1 MDQQTPSIE
10 WLLNRFFNG
19 EASAAEKALL
29 FEYLKDPAH
38 DAVLKQWINNIEPAK
53 LNALSFPE
61 ESANAM
67 LEAIFRAG
75 AQEPEHSAH
84 VVHKLRPRWY
94 WLAAAAILFFLL
106 GTGAWLLW
114 LPKKGNSGT
123 TENGGSGK
131 LAVLPIQAGTNKAVL
146 VLNDGRQVELD
157 DKGNQLVDA
166 GSGDSITR
174 SNSMLDYTDL
184 HRSGKQEGERG
195 PDFHTLSTPRGG
207 QYQLTLPDG
216 SRVWLNAASAI
227 RFPTAFGNERAIE
240 VKGEVYI
247 EVQQNKNKPFIVRS
261 TDATVQV
268 LGTSINI
275 NAYENEEAASVTLVN
290 GSVRVLKG
298 RAQTAAQVVLQPGQ
312 QALLYPGNDKKIEVK
327 QVDVQQ
333 QIAWKN
339 GLFSFRSTDI
349 AALMRQMERWYNVE
363 VVYPKGVPA
372 DRFSGTIPRSV
383 NLNQFLEILR
393 YSDIKATVDGRS
405 VIIKP

>member
-10 WLLNRFFNG
+10 WLLSRFFSG

-29 FEYLKDPAH
+29 FEYLKDPVH
-38 DAVLKQWINNIEPAK
+38 DTILKQWISKTDPAK
-53 LNALSFPE
+53 LKALSFPDD
-61 ESANAM
+61 SANAM
-67 LEAIFRAG
+67 LEAIFRAD
-75 AQEPEHSAH
+75 AAALQETA
-84 VVHKLRPRWY
+84 VVRSLRPRWRWY
-94 WLAAAAILFFLL
+94 AAAILLL
-106 GTGAWLLW
+106 MVGAGAWFLW
-114 LPKKGNSGT
+114 MPQKGN
-123 TENGGSGK
+123 NKNAAGSISDQ
-131 LAVLPIQAGTNKAVL
+131 LAVQPIPAGTNKAIL
-146 VLNDGRQVELD
+146 LLNDGRLLELD
-157 DKGNQLVDA
+157 DKGDQLVDA
-166 GSGDSITR
+166 GAGDSITR
-174 SNSMLDYTDL
+174 SNAMLDYTDL
-184 HRSGKQEGERG
+184 HRSGKGEGENPVRY
-195 PDFHTLSTPRGG
+195 HTLSTPRGG
-207 QYQLTLPDG
+207 QYQLTLADG

-227 RFPTAFGNERAIE
+227 RFPTAFGEERAIE

-247 EVQQNKNKPFIVRS
+247 EVKQDKDKPFIIRS

-275 NAYENEEAASVTLVN
+275 NAYENEEAESVTLVN

-298 RAQTAAQVVLQPGQ
+298 KVQTGAQVVLQPGQ
-312 QALLYPGNDKKIEVK
+312 QALLYPGNDKKMDVK

-339 GLFSFRSTDI
+339 GLFSFKSTDI

-363 VVYPKGVPA
+363 AAYPKGIPA